1 MKVRAVKNPQKI
13 ISYWKKQ
20 WRVVVLIVLT
30 GTVFNASMSFAPVL
44 QGRIIDILLSGGK
57 TAQILRPAAVFVLV
71 VVAVQLLRFLK
82 RYYVRVFANR
92 TGASMRQNVYNKLI
106 HQSAADIADEKT
118 GDLMTKV
125 VSDVDACVEGMR
137 KFTTEIFDTG
147 VLMLSYLIT
156 LLYYGA
162 WLTFCACAFIPAA
175 MLLAEKLKTVIFK
188 YTKAYRAQL
197 SEVSQLSC
205 ENAENAI
212 LYRICS
218 ADKANLV
225 RYNSALA
232 VLKKKAVLANVLENS
247 MQPVYNII
255 AMTGVFS
262 IVLLGGKNVASGLW
276 TVGDFSAYLTI
287 FSALAVKASKAAKL
301 FNSMQKAQVSWQRIK
316 PYLAEVK
323 EESTSAAESLQPAT
337 LCVKSMA
344 FTYPAA
350 EKPTVQRISFS
361 AKSGE
366 LIGITGPVA
375 SGKSTIGLALLGLY
389 PYSGSICFNTKELS
403 SCTSAEISSYLT
415 YAGHESSLLSDTI
428 YNNISLGTGGDI
440 MPVLRDVCFE
450 EDLAKMP
457 QGVQTPVGASGVR
470 LSGGQQARLALARAL
485 YCKSPVLVLDDP
497 FAAVDIKTE
506 ERIVSNL
513 KQCCKNRI
521 IILISHRIACFKDAD
536 KVLLVNDG
544 SAVCSTHDE
553 LLKTSDI
560 YRNIVAMQKEASRN
574 EQK

>member
-147 VLMLSYLIT
+147 VLMISYLIT

-255 AMTGVFS
+255 AMTGVFA
-262 IVLLGGKNVASGLW
+262 IVLLGGKNVAAGLW

-323 EESTSAAESLQPAT
+323 EESTSAAEPLQPAT

-560 YRNIVAMQKEASRN
+560 YRNIVAMQREASRN

>member
-1 MKVRAVKNPQKI
+1 MKNPQKI

-147 VLMLSYLIT
+147 VLMISYLIT

-255 AMTGVFS
+255 AMTGVFA
-262 IVLLGGKNVASGLW
+262 IVLLGGKNVAAGLW

-323 EESTSAAESLQPAT
+323 EESTSAAEPLQPAT

-428 YNNISLGTGGDI
+428 YNNICLGTGGDI

-560 YRNIVAMQKEASRN
+560 YRNIVAMQREASRN

>member
-1 MKVRAVKNPQKI
+1 MKVSAVKNPQKI

-255 AMTGVFS
+255 AMTGVFA
-262 IVLLGGKNVASGLW
+262 IVLLGGKNVAAGLW

-323 EESTSAAESLQPAT
+323 EESTSAAEPLQPAT

-350 EKPTVQRISFS
+350 ENPTVQRISFS

-366 LIGITGPVA
+366 LIGVTGPVA

-457 QGVQTPVGASGVR
+457 QSVQTPVGASGVR

-497 FAAVDIKTE
+497 FAAVDMKTE

-536 KVLLVNDG
+536 KVLLVNNG

-560 YRNIVAMQKEASRN
+560 YRNIVAMQREASRN

>member
-44 QGRIIDILLSGGK
+44 QGRIIDILLSGGR

-175 MLLAEKLKTVIFK
+175 ILLAEKLKTVIFK

-255 AMTGVFS
+255 AMTGVFA
-262 IVLLGGKNVASGLW
+262 IVLFGGKNVAAGLW

-323 EESTSAAESLQPAT
+323 EESTSAAEPLQPAT

-560 YRNIVAMQKEASRN
+560 YRNIVAMQREASRN

>member
-1 MKVRAVKNPQKI
+1 MKNPQKI

-255 AMTGVFS
+255 AMTGVFA
-262 IVLLGGKNVASGLW
+262 IVLLGGKNVAAGLW

-323 EESTSAAESLQPAT
+323 EESTSAAEPLQPAT

>member
-1 MKVRAVKNPQKI
+1 MKNPQKI

>member
-1 MKVRAVKNPQKI
+1 MKNPQKI

-147 VLMLSYLIT
+147 VLMISYLIT

-255 AMTGVFS
+255 AMTGVFA
-262 IVLLGGKNVASGLW
+262 IVLLGGKNVAAGLW

-323 EESTSAAESLQPAT
+323 EESTSAAEPLQPAT

-389 PYSGSICFNTKELS
+389 HYSGSICFNTKELS

-560 YRNIVAMQKEASRN
+560 YRNIVAMQREASRN

>member
-1 MKVRAVKNPQKI
+1 MKNPQKI

-147 VLMLSYLIT
+147 VLMISYLIT

-255 AMTGVFS
+255 AMTGVFA
-262 IVLLGGKNVASGLW
+262 IVLLGGKNVAAGLW

-323 EESTSAAESLQPAT
+323 EESTSAAEPLQPAT

-560 YRNIVAMQKEASRN
+560 YRNIVAMQREASRN

>member
-1 MKVRAVKNPQKI
+1 MKNPQKI

-44 QGRIIDILLSGGK
+44 QGRIIDILLSGGR

-147 VLMLSYLIT
+147 VLMISYLIT

-255 AMTGVFS
+255 AMTGVFA
-262 IVLLGGKNVASGLW
+262 IVLLGGKNVAAGLW

-323 EESTSAAESLQPAT
+323 EESTSAAEPLQPAT

-350 EKPTVQRISFS
+350 ENPTVQRISFS

-450 EDLAKMP
+450 EDLAKMS

-560 YRNIVAMQKEASRN
+560 YRNIVAMQREASRN

>member
-1 MKVRAVKNPQKI
+1 MKNPQKI

-147 VLMLSYLIT
+147 VLMISYLIT
-156 LLYYGA
+156 LLYYGT

-255 AMTGVFS
+255 AMTGVFA
-262 IVLLGGKNVASGLW
+262 IVLLGGKNVAAGLW

-323 EESTSAAESLQPAT
+323 EESTSAAEPLQPAT

-560 YRNIVAMQKEASRN
+560 YRNIVAMQREASRN

>member
-1 MKVRAVKNPQKI
+1 
-13 ISYWKKQ
+13 
-20 WRVVVLIVLT
+20 
-30 GTVFNASMSFAPVL
+30 
-44 QGRIIDILLSGGK
+44 
-57 TAQILRPAAVFVLV
+57 
-71 VVAVQLLRFLK
+71 
-82 RYYVRVFANR
+82 
-92 TGASMRQNVYNKLI
+92 
-106 HQSAADIADEKT
+106 
-118 GDLMTKV
+118 
-125 VSDVDACVEGMR
+125 
-137 KFTTEIFDTG
+137 
-147 VLMLSYLIT
+147 
-156 LLYYGA
+156 
-162 WLTFCACAFIPAA
+162 
-175 MLLAEKLKTVIFK
+175 
-188 YTKAYRAQL
+188 
-197 SEVSQLSC
+197 
-205 ENAENAI
+205 
-212 LYRICS
+212 
-218 ADKANLV
+218 
-225 RYNSALA
+225 
-232 VLKKKAVLANVLENS
+232 
-247 MQPVYNII
+247 
-255 AMTGVFS
+255 
-262 IVLLGGKNVASGLW
+262 
-276 TVGDFSAYLTI
+276 
-287 FSALAVKASKAAKL
+287 
-301 FNSMQKAQVSWQRIK
+301 
-316 PYLAEVK
+316 VK
-323 EESTSAAESLQPAT
+323 EESTAATEPLQPAT

-560 YRNIVAMQKEASRN
+560 YRNIVAMQREASRN

>member
-1 MKVRAVKNPQKI
+1 MKNPQKI

-44 QGRIIDILLSGGK
+44 QGRIIDILLSGGR

-255 AMTGVFS
+255 AMTGVFA
-262 IVLLGGKNVASGLW
+262 IVLLGGKNVAAGLW

-323 EESTSAAESLQPAT
+323 EESTSAAEPLQPAT

-344 FTYPAA
+344 FTYYAA

-560 YRNIVAMQKEASRN
+560 YRNIVAMQREASRN

>member
-1 MKVRAVKNPQKI
+1 MKVSAVKNPQKI

-147 VLMLSYLIT
+147 VLMISYLIT

-255 AMTGVFS
+255 AMTGVFA
-262 IVLLGGKNVASGLW
+262 IVLLGGKNVAAGLW

-323 EESTSAAESLQPAT
+323 EESTSAAEPLQPAT

-560 YRNIVAMQKEASRN
+560 YRNIVAMQREASRN

>member
-1 MKVRAVKNPQKI
+1 MKVSAVKNPQKI

-44 QGRIIDILLSGGK
+44 QGRIIDILLSGGR

-147 VLMLSYLIT
+147 VLMISYLIT

-255 AMTGVFS
+255 AMTGVFA
-262 IVLLGGKNVASGLW
+262 IVLLGGKNVAAGLW

-323 EESTSAAESLQPAT
+323 EESTSAAEPLQPAT

-350 EKPTVQRISFS
+350 ENPTVQRISFS

-560 YRNIVAMQKEASRN
+560 YRNIVAMQREASRN